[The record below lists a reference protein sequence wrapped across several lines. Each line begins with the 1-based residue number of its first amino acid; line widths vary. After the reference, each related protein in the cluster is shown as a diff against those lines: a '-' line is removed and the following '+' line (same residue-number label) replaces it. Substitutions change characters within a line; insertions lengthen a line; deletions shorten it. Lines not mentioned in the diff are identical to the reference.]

1 MRKRYGVIV
10 LLLIIIIIGLLAGGV
25 YAFFMTDLFKTPDQL
40 FKKYLLTGVIDLTQ
54 AELRPYNE
62 ILNKMSK
69 ETMKMEYV
77 SSDSNG
83 DNEIKVGYLSDPTN
97 QKSKMDLS
105 MTVEGNDYLSVSTI
119 ITESIFGIQ
128 MKDIHEKYLALE
140 NRDLKT
146 FAENIGGDGETT
158 QNIPNQITFSEKF
171 TEEERGVLKEIL
183 TKYVSKINE
192 AINAE
197 NYVAEKQIAAN
208 VNNQSFT
215 ADKYS
220 LIIDE
225 KEFSTLILNTLVELL
240 SDQEFLT
247 VCEGKIDSDTIE
259 KLKQACTD
267 SLAELEKQ
275 TTSGEIK
282 FSIYV
287 ANKNVRKSEIITEN
301 GSTEWF
307 LENTEGVSLFS
318 AKNISNKTTTNRVA
332 SESTLK
338 IENKYKD
345 SMGTLIIEEKTTYDE
360 NDIMD
365 LANDYSSYTI
375 ETYEN
380 TDTKIT
386 ISTTNDT
393 NVIKGNIILEGFET
407 EEENNNMTNEFEISF
422 KDKIVIEELNLDN
435 SIVLNDYTSADLS
448 ALGTELIL
456 NALNTA
462 NEKPNSLVG
471 ELSMFLQFFAPTTEN
486 TEETTNTEFDF
497 NTDDMVNI
505 EDNTIAMEN
514 NINEKENVE
523 NYILLG
529 LNQSLI
535 EYKDELVI
543 NENANIGDFLT
554 VENVQEECPSY
565 YMLELIDGTTMKC
578 TIEEQDIYYVT
589 MDING
594 DGLYVNNLDVYT
606 EQEYLDMQ

>member
-1 MRKRYGVIV
+1 
-10 LLLIIIIIGLLAGGV
+10 
-25 YAFFMTDLFKTPDQL
+25 MTDLFKTPDQL
-40 FKKYLLTGVIDLTQ
+40 FKKYLLSSALDLVQ
-54 AELRPYNE
+54 AEFRPYNE
-62 ILNKMSK
+62 ILNKMS
-69 ETMKMEYV
+69 EDTMKMEYV

-83 DNEIKVGYLSDPTN
+83 ENEIKVGYLSDPTN

-105 MTVEGNDYLSVSTI
+105 MTVEGNDYLSVSAI

-146 FAENIGGDGETT
+146 FAENIGVDEETS

-171 TEEERGVLKEIL
+171 TEEEKDVLKEIL

-197 NYVAEKQIAAN
+197 NYVAEKQIAVN
-208 VNNQSFT
+208 INNQSLT

-240 SDQEFLT
+240 SDQEFLA
-247 VCEGKIDSDTIE
+247 VCEGKIDSNSIG

-267 SLAELEKQ
+267 YMADLEKQ

-282 FSIYV
+282 LSIYV
-287 ANKNVRKSEIITEN
+287 ADKCVKKSEIITES

-307 LENTEGVSLFS
+307 LENTEGASLLS
-318 AKNISNKTTTNRVA
+318 SKNISNKTKTNRVA

-338 IENKYKD
+338 IENKYKG
-345 SMGTLIIEEKTTYDE
+345 SIGTLIIEEKTTYDE

-365 LANDYSSYTI
+365 LANDYSSYTT
-375 ETYEN
+375 ENYEN
-380 TDTKIT
+380 TDIKIT

-393 NVIKGNIILEGFET
+393 NNIKGKITLEGFET

-422 KDKIVIEELNLDN
+422 KGELEIEELNSDN
-435 SIVLNDYTSADLS
+435 SLVLNDYTSADMA

-462 NEKPNSLVG
+462 NEKPDSLVG
-471 ELSMFLQFFAPTTEN
+471 ELSMFLQFFAPTTDSA
-486 TEETTNTEFDF
+486 EETTNTELDF
-497 NTDDMVNI
+497 NTDDTVNI
-505 EDNTIAMEN
+505 EDNTIAIEN
-514 NINEKENVE
+514 NIYEKEDVE

-529 LNQSLI
+529 LNQSLT
-535 EYKDELVI
+535 EYKDELAM
-543 NENANIGDFLT
+543 NENANLGDFLT
-554 VENVQEECPSY
+554 VENVQEECPSN

>member
-1 MRKRYGVIV
+1 
-10 LLLIIIIIGLLAGGV
+10 
-25 YAFFMTDLFKTPDQL
+25 MTDLFKTPDQL
-40 FKKYLLTGVIDLTQ
+40 FKKYLLSSALDLVQT
-54 AELRPYNE
+54 EFRPYNE
-62 ILNKMSK
+62 ILNKMS
-69 ETMKMEYV
+69 EDTMKMEYV

-83 DNEIKVGYLSDPTN
+83 ENEIKVGYLSDPTN

-105 MTVEGNDYLSVSTI
+105 MTVEGNDYLSVSAI

-146 FAENIGGDGETT
+146 FAENIGVDEETS

-171 TEEERGVLKEIL
+171 TEEEKKVLKEIL

-197 NYVAEKQIAAN
+197 NYVAEKQIAVN
-208 VNNQSFT
+208 INNQSLT

-220 LIIDE
+220 LIIEE

-247 VCEGKIDSDTIE
+247 VCEGKIDSDSIG

-275 TTSGEIK
+275 TTSGEFK

-287 ANKNVRKSEIITEN
+287 ADKSVKKSEIITES

-307 LENTEGVSLFS
+307 LENTEGASLLS
-318 AKNISNKTTTNRVA
+318 AKNISNKTNTNRVA

-338 IENKYKD
+338 IENKYEG
-345 SMGTLIIEEKTTYDE
+345 SIGTLIIEEKTTYDE

-365 LANDYSSYTI
+365 LANDYSSYTT
-375 ETYEN
+375 ENYEN

-393 NVIKGNIILEGFET
+393 NAIKGKIILEGFET

-422 KDKIVIEELNLDN
+422 KGELEIEELNSDN
-435 SIVLNDYTSADLS
+435 SLVLNDYTSADMA

-462 NEKPNSLVG
+462 NEKPDSLVG
-471 ELSMFLQFFAPTTEN
+471 ELSMFLQFFVPTTDSA
-486 TEETTNTEFDF
+486 EETTNTELDF
-497 NTDDMVNI
+497 NTGDTVNI
-505 EDNTIAMEN
+505 EDNTIAIEN
-514 NINEKENVE
+514 NIYEKEDVE

-529 LNQSLI
+529 LNQSLT
-535 EYKDELVI
+535 EYKNELAM
-543 NENANIGDFLT
+543 NENANLGDFLT
-554 VENVQEECPSY
+554 VENVQEECPSN

-578 TIEEQDIYYVT
+578 TIEEHDIYYVT